1 MTLEQLSAAATEGE
15 AMSYAK
21 SIVEAVEQGCNYED
35 KCLAVRD
42 WLLRYRTGQLVAVA
56 DDAIERVAKIA
67 AEAYFARQ
75 VDAGYITTPCTGG
88 QDWINVA
95 TAVIAAMKDTQPA
108 LKSPKPPIL

>member
-1 MTLEQLSAAATEGE
+1 MTLDQLSAAATEAIKTTGYKYFGDYE
-15 AMSYAK
+15 LSK
-21 SIVEAVEQGCNYED
+21 DQWEAVDALVEFARVVTHQ
-35 KCLAVRD
+35 L
-42 WLLRYRTGQLVAVA
+42 RTGQLVAVA

-95 TAVIAAMKDTQPA
+95 TAVIAAMKGTQP
-108 LKSPKPPIL
+108 